1 MITRRVQLQLLVFG
15 LIALVGMTY
24 TGAKYAG
31 LGRLVTDDGYL
42 VSAVFK
48 DSGGIF
54 ENAQVTNR
62 GVSAGTVDS
71 LELVP
76 EGVKVNLRLKED
88 TKIPAD
94 VRAVVQNRSAVGEQ
108 YVDLLPQSNDGPFL
122 QPKSVIPVDRT
133 DIPVSPTEFLVN
145 LNRLTNSVDTRQL
158 GIVLD
163 ELGAAFES
171 GNQSLSRLIDSQDVL
186 ARASLEALPETKK
199 LITDGV
205 IVLRTQRETGSQFR
219 SFNRDLAL
227 LADQL
232 RESDPDFRRLNATG
246 TQFGGEL
253 SEFIATNESTLPTLF
268 ANLTTLARIQRVHLP
283 AIRQILV
290 TLPGNVAGGFTV
302 APGDGTTHF
311 GLVTQGEPPA
321 CTRGY
326 ESTNKREPENFE
338 KIGEPAFQPNMRA
351 YCALPRGSKSTVRG
365 SQNMPRPKGVPNF
378 PRYEGSDQFVNHTA
392 NGGGANPSSSSSS
405 DAPPQAAPASTTPS
419 GDTVVMGDYNP
430 RTGNTIT
437 SDGRR
442 YSIRDTDAAAEAFG
456 SDAWKWLLLGPVTG

>member
-15 LIALVGMTY
+15 LIAAIGMTY

-42 VSAVFK
+42 VSAVFP

-54 ENAQVTNR
+54 QGAQVTNR
-62 GVSAGTVDS
+62 GVTSGTVER

-76 EGVKVNLRLKED
+76 EGVKVHLRLKED
-88 TKIPAD
+88 TTVPAD

-108 YVDLLPQSNDGPFL
+108 FVDLLPQRDGGPFL
-122 QPKSVIPVDRT
+122 QDGAVIPIDRT
-133 DIPVSPTEFLVN
+133 AIPISPTEFLVN

-163 ELGAAFES
+163 ELGAAFEN
-171 GNQSLSRLIDSQDVL
+171 GNQSLSRLIDAQDTL
-186 ARASLEALPETKK
+186 ARASLEAMPETNK

-219 SFNRDLAL
+219 SFNKDLAL

-232 RESDPDFRRLNATG
+232 RSSDPDFRRLNTTG
-246 TQFGGEL
+246 TQFAGEVT
-253 SEFIATNESTLPTLF
+253 EFLDVNRSTLPTLF
-268 ANLTTLARIQRVHLP
+268 ANLTTFARVQRVHLP

-311 GLVTQGEPPA
+311 GLVTQGEPPV

-338 KIGEPAFQPNMRA
+338 KLGEPAKQPNMRA
-351 YCALPRGSKSTVRG
+351 LCTLPRGSKSTVRG

-378 PRYEGSDQFVNHTA
+378 PNYEGSDQFKNGTTD
-392 NGGGANPSSSSSS
+392 GGGANPSSSSEG
-405 DAPPQAAPASTTPS
+405 DAPQAAPASVTDS

-442 YSIRDTDAAAEAFG
+442 YSIRDTDAPAEAFG
-456 SDAWKWLLLGPVTG
+456 NDAWKWLLLGPVTG